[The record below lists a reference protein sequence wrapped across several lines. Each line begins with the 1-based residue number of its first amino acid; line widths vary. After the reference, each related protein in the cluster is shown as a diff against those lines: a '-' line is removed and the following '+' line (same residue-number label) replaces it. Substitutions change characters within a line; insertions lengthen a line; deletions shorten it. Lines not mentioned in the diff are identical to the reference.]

1 MLIPQPAKAI
11 ESGVT
16 VTVYN
21 NYWYNNAPPLPDVSG
36 RPMVGTLV
44 QSQVYN
50 DFDSNPLFN
59 MYEDFIVKYEGF
71 ITPQETGE
79 LRFYAPA
86 DDGARLYFNNVLVI
100 NDWYDKGG
108 GGSISTPTQ
117 VTAGVSYPFTMWFYE
132 NGGGAWVELNW
143 LTTSGW
149 ELVPELAFTTQP
161 VIPTTTTVQPTTTL
175 PPETTTTSTEA
186 PTSTTGAPSTTSQP
200 PTTTT
205 SSSTTSVPET
215 TTTTSSTT
223 TSSSTTVPLPPG
235 TTTTIQSSSTTTSVA
250 TSTSTTS
257 TSTTVLAS
265 TTTIPPDNNPLQELP
280 AEKVAEAVVSQ
291 IEDATE
297 EELETFF
304 EELNMA
310 SLSVE
315 QQNAVAEALSEA
327 PEDVKKVFE
336 ETVNIFDEG
345 FDNYTPVGSSV
356 TVRERKVIIAATG
369 VLFMAPTVSV
379 STSSSGSQSSDSRR
393 RK

>member
-1 MLIPQPAKAI
+1 MLIPQPAKAVQ
-11 ESGVT
+11 SGVT
-16 VTVYN
+16 VSVYN

-36 RPMVGTLV
+36 RPLVGTLT

-86 DDGARLYFNNVLVI
+86 DDGVQMYFNDVQVI

-117 VTAGVSYPFTMWFYE
+117 VTAGVSYPFTLWFYE

-161 VIPTTTTVQPTTTL
+161 VIPTTTTSSTTTTTEA
-175 PPETTTTSTEA
+175 PTTTTS
-186 PTSTTGAPSTTSQP
+186 STTTSAPSTTSQP

-223 TSSSTTVPLPPG
+223 TSTTTSVPLPPG
-235 TTTTIQSSSTTTSVA
+235 TTSSIQIPSTTTSVA
-250 TSTSTTS
+250 TSTSTTT

-265 TTTIPPDNNPLQELP
+265 TTTIPSEEKPLQDIP
-280 AEKVAEAVVSQ
+280 AEKVAEAVISQ
-291 IEDATE
+291 IEDATD

-310 SLSVE
+310 SLTVE
-315 QQNAVAEALSEA
+315 QQNAVAEALSDA

-336 ETVNIFDEG
+336 ETVNIFGEG
-345 FDNYTPVGSSV
+345 FDSYTPVGSNV

-379 STSSSGSQSSDSRR
+379 SSSSGSQSSDSRR

>member
-1 MLIPQPAKAI
+1 MLIPQPAKAVQ
-11 ESGVT
+11 SGVT

-21 NYWYNNAPPLPDVSG
+21 NYWYNAAPPLPDVSG
-36 RPMVGTLV
+36 RPVVGTLI

-50 DFDSNPLFN
+50 NFDQSPLFN

-86 DDGARLYFNNVLVI
+86 DDGVKLYFNDVLVI

-117 VTAGVSYPFTMWFYE
+117 VTAGVSYPFTLWFYE

-149 ELVPELAFTTQP
+149 ELVPELAFTTEP
-161 VIPTTTTVQPTTTL
+161 VIPTTTTSSTTTTTEA
-175 PPETTTTSTEA
+175 PTTTTS
-186 PTSTTGAPSTTSQP
+186 STTTTAVPSTTSQP

-223 TSSSTTVPLPPG
+223 TSTSTSVPLPIG
-235 TTTTIQSSSTTTSVA
+235 TTTSTQIPSTTTSVA
-250 TSTSTTS
+250 TSTSTTT
-257 TSTTVLAS
+257 TSTTVSAS
-265 TTTIPPDNNPLQELP
+265 TTTIPAVETPLQDIP
-280 AEKVAEAVVSQ
+280 AEKVAEAVISQ
-291 IEDATE
+291 IEDATD

-310 SLSVE
+310 ALTVE

-336 ETVNIFDEG
+336 ATVNIFGEG
-345 FDNYTPVGSSV
+345 FDSYTPVGSNV

-369 VLFMAPTVSV
+369 VLFVAPTVSV
-379 STSSSGSQSSDSRR
+379 SSSSGSQSSDSRR
-393 RK
+393 RA